1 MLRIF
6 PPTDSFSAEDLFRG
20 PGHIAVKSGVGNNR
34 AGLRTVRRTGP
45 PATPYWTDRFGGPS
59 GWRTADRLGCRSP
72 EHHRSDWEA
81 CENAHFHQ
89 RRTDGHVPRRRRGPP
104 PPPPRVRGPNSAR
117 RQPEAELERCRDPL
131 RVAQP
136 RG

>member
-6 PPTDSFSAEDLFRG
+6 PPTDSFSAEDLFRAL
-20 PGHIAVKSGVGNNR
+20 GHIAVKSGVGNNR

-81 CENAHFHQ
+81 CENAHS
-89 RRTDGHVPRRRRGPP
+89 TSDELTVTCLTGAPP
-104 PPPPRVRGPNSAR
+104 PGQGPEFGTTTTGSRAR
-117 RQPEAELERCRDPL
+117 AMSRPAPSHAAKRLK
-131 RVAQP
+131 
-136 RG
+136 

>member
-6 PPTDSFSAEDLFRG
+6 PPTDSFSAEDLFRAL
-20 PGHIAVKSGVGNNR
+20 GHIAVKSGVGNNR

-81 CENAHFHQ
+81 CENAHS
-89 RRTDGHVPRRRRGPP
+89 TSDELTVTCLTGAP

-117 RQPEAELERCRDPL
+117 RQPEVGLERCRDPL
-131 RVAQP
+131 RVTQP

>member
-6 PPTDSFSAEDLFRG
+6 PPTDSFSAEYLFRG

-89 RRTDGHVPRRRRGPP
+89 RRTDGHVPHRRRGPP
-104 PPPPRVRGPNSAR
+104 GQGPEFGTTTTGSRAR
-117 RQPEAELERCRDPL
+117 AMSRPAPSHAAKRLK
-131 RVAQP
+131 
-136 RG
+136 